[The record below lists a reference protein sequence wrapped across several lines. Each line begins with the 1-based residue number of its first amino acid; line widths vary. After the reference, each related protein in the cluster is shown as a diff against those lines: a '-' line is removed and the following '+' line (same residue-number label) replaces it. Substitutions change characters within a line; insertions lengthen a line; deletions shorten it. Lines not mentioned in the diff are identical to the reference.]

1 MKYVCILVLIAL
13 MPYASYAYEINKAP
27 HLASLVR
34 TDRAPRSWK
43 TLWLVP
49 GKPKFYYYE
58 WVEMDG
64 SIATK
69 VETSPIKGI
78 PDRRIFSDSHPN
90 LNLILV
96 PVQFVG
102 VGTAIGLGAAKL

>member
-1 MKYVCILVLIAL
+1 MKKLILILL
-13 MPYASYAYEINKAP
+13 LLLCCPSTYAYDVNKAP

-69 VETSPIKGI
+69 VETSPIKGV
-78 PDRRIFSDSHPN
+78 PDCRIFSDSHPN